1 MKNIFEIMKEYGL
14 EVPEDK
20 KKEFEAAVLEN
31 YKTISDYNNQKTALD
46 TANEKLKAAE
56 ETMEGLNG
64 KLAEY
69 KDVDVSE
76 LKQQI
81 DNLTEDLKKKDEEH
95 QKQLADRDFDDL
107 LKDSISQA
115 KGRNAK
121 AITALLDVENLKQSK
136 NQKEDVA
143 AALKVLSEQEDS
155 KMLFGEPE
163 PRPVGNGD
171 LIGRVSGGTQTDDD
185 AQLRAVMG
193 LPPVQA
199 TTKQEG

>member
-56 ETMEGLNG
+56 ETMGGLNG

-69 KDVDVSE
+69 KDVDVSG

-81 DNLTEDLKKKDEEH
+81 DDLTEDLKKKDEEH
-95 QKQLADRDFDDL
+95 QKQLDDRDFEDL

-143 AALKVLSEQEDS
+143 AALKALSEQEDS

-163 PRPVGNGD
+163 PKPVGNGD
-171 LIGRVSGGTQTDDD
+171 LIGRVSGGTQADDD

>member
-46 TANEKLKAAE
+46 TVNEKLKAAE

-69 KDVDVSE
+69 KDVDVSG
-76 LKQQI
+76 LKKQI
-81 DNLTEDLKKKDEEH
+81 DDLTEDLKKKDREY

-121 AITALLDVENLKQSK
+121 AITALLDVEELKQSK

-143 AALKVLSEQEDS
+143 AALKALAEQEDS
-155 KMLFGEPE
+155 KMLFGEPD
-163 PRPVGNGD
+163 PKPVGNGN

-185 AQLRAVMG
+185 AQLRSVMG
-193 LPPVQA
+193 LPPVQ
-199 TTKQEG
+199 TSTKQEG